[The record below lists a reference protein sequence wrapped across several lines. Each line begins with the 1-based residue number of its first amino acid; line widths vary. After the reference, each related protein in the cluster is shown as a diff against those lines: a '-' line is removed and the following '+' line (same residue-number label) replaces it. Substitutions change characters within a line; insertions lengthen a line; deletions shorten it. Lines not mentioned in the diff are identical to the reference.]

1 MSLTVVSCLTASNFS
16 ARCMSLGMMTVIR
29 LVSVLI
35 DLSPIDYVFTGKLSK
50 SLGFFAD
57 LYAGGNSVPH
67 PALPPL
73 FTLHQMRISY

>member
-35 DLSPIDYVFTGKLSK
+35 DLSPIGYVFTDNPQK
-50 SLGFFAD
+50 SHEFLPI
-57 LYAGGNSVPH
+57 YTQGGT
-67 PALPPL
+67 ACRTLLPPL